1 MVLVDI
7 FVPSL
12 DKTYNF
18 SLNEHVP
25 VSSIVEEITEIIE
38 QKERST
44 YKGDVGK
51 LHLYNKKTRAPL
63 PDKNTLAECFV
74 TTGSYLLL
82 L

>member
-12 DKTYNF
+12 DKIYNF

-25 VSSIVEEITEIIE
+25 VSSIVEEITEIVE

-44 YKGDVGK
+44 FKGDVRE
-51 LHLYNKKTRAPL
+51 LRLYNRKTQSPL
-63 PDKNTLAECFV
+63 PVQNTLEECFV
-74 TTGSYLLL
+74 TTGSNLLL
-82 L
+82 V